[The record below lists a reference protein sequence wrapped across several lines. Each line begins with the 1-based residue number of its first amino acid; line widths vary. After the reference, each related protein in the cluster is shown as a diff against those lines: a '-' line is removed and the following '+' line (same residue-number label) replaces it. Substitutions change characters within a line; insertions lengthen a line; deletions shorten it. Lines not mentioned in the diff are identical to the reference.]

1 MLRTRRLPCAAPS
14 LTGEPS
20 LSPWSP
26 GSSGRSSRV
35 ARGCFAGPV
44 GFLSASHPSRRVFLC
59 VVAWCVLPQSLFW
72 EDISDLWERNACLIQ
87 RASSLPHG
95 CGAEPFPLL
104 QETAQ
109 PEVLRWAC
117 PGDPSLRAPR
127 PACSSATLRALRVV
141 QPPPRP
147 IPRTSS
153 ASQTDAPF
161 IKQHGPIAQP
171 HFLSL

>member
-1 MLRTRRLPCAAPS
+1 MCELWLRELAVTSLRSRVPSRAPTFSEHLLLRAYRLPCAAPS

-44 GFLSASHPSRRVFLC
+44 CFLGASLPSRRVFLC

-72 EDISDLWERNACLIQ
+72 EDINDFLPSFFLPSFWERNACLIQ

-95 CGAEPFPLL
+95 CGAEPLPLL
-104 QETAQ
+104 QETAR
-109 PEVLRWAC
+109 PEVLRWVC
-117 PGDPSLRAPR
+117 PW
-127 PACSSATLRALRVV
+127 
-141 QPPPRP
+141 
-147 IPRTSS
+147 
-153 ASQTDAPF
+153 
-161 IKQHGPIAQP
+161 
-171 HFLSL
+171 